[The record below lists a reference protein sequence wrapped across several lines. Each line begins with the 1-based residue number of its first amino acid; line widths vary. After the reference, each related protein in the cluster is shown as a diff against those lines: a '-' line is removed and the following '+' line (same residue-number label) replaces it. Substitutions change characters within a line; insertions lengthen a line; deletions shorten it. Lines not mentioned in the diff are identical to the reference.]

1 MKKIYLLVLSLLF
14 AGGVVYSQ
22 TPDSW
27 SDNFDD
33 NDINP
38 AWGINPG
45 IFELVEANGELTM
58 TITKQGPWDGIHLK
72 FPDKIDLSAN
82 PYASFRLKADSAVD
96 FRIYLW
102 DENETDTLYNRSNAD
117 VWVVPGDTYYTYYFN
132 WRGKFKHISEEDNPD
147 MEATLLDST
156 DIEGFLIN
164 VDPGNDEP
172 LYQGDIIIDDVMV
185 GSVAELPTAEAM
197 ITASAI
203 GAVGATS
210 ISDIPEGTSV
220 QNLMDGIT
228 HNGDDLILLAAG
240 NDGKAGIEAAG
251 TDILDPAMDLVVFLA
266 GSNPK
271 KYNIVVAPPAL
282 PCYYRADFPSVDG
295 EIDAVWETVPIVDV
309 SHILPGGV
317 VDGPTDF
324 GATFR
329 VLWDEVSLFILAE
342 VTDDIEMLDS
352 PQEPY
357 NDDCVEFW
365 LDLNNSKNSSYLPSE
380 TDEFQFMFPRGG
392 DTYRLD
398 HHDRV
403 DGMDWA
409 WASSQGGYIFEIE
422 VPWLTSLEWLDRFE
436 TTQPAIGQKIG
447 FDLHVNDDDDGDA
460 REATLSWFDIDNM
473 AWTDPSVLG
482 DLQMKDEIYESVGL
496 HGSDLHFRIYPN
508 PASETLQLISN
519 QGISHIEVFNMA
531 GQSVMSRNV
540 SNERLVDLDITV
552 LPNSIYLVRVDNQ
565 QGISTTRKL
574 IKR

>member
-1 MKKIYLLVLSLLF
+1 MKKIYPLVLSLIF
-14 AGGVVYSQ
+14 ATAVAYSQ
-22 TPDSW
+22 TPVSW

-33 NDINP
+33 NDLDP
-38 AWGINPG
+38 AWNTNPDSY
-45 IFELVEANGELTM
+45 EPVEANGELTY
-58 TITKQGPWDGIHLK
+58 TITKLTMWDGVHLK
-72 FPDKIDLSAN
+72 FPDKIDLSEN
-82 PYASFRLKADSAVD
+82 PYASFKIKADTAVD

-102 DENETDTLYNRSNAD
+102 DENETDTLYNRSEAD
-117 VWVVPGDTYYTYYFN
+117 VWVVPGEVYNTYYFN
-132 WRGKFKHISEEDNPD
+132 WRGKFLHAAVDENGDEVILK
-147 MEATLLDST
+147 LDST

-164 VDPGNDEP
+164 VDPGNEDP
-172 LYQGDIIIDDVMV
+172 LYHGDIVFDDVMV

-210 ISDIPEGTSV
+210 VSDIPEGTTV
-220 QNLMDGIT
+220 QELMDGIT
-228 HNGDDLILLAAG
+228 HNGDNLIMLAAG

-251 TDILDPAMDLVVFLA
+251 ADILDPAMNMVVFLA

-282 PCYYRADFPSVDG
+282 PCYYRADFPNVDG
-295 EIDAVWETVPIVDV
+295 EIDPVWETVPIVEVD
-309 SHILPGGV
+309 HILPDGV
-317 VDGPTDF
+317 IDGPTDF

-342 VTDDIEMLDS
+342 ITDDIEMLDS
-352 PQEPY
+352 PAEPY

-380 TDEFQFMFPRGG
+380 TDEFQFMFPKGG
-392 DTYRLD
+392 ATYRVD
-398 HHDRV
+398 HHDHV
-403 DGMDWA
+403 DGMTWEWA
-409 WASSQGGYIFEIE
+409 NKQGGYIFEIE
-422 VPWLTSLEWLDRFE
+422 VPWLTSLEWLDRFG

-460 REATLSWFDIDNM
+460 REAAISWFDVENM

-482 DLQMKDEIYESVGL
+482 DLQMKDEIYESVQPL
-496 HGSDLHFRIYPN
+496 GSDLKFRIYPN

-519 QGISHIEVFNMA
+519 QGIKNIEVFNMA
-531 GQSVMSRNV
+531 GQSVMSREV
-540 SNERLVDLDITV
+540 SNERLVNLDVTS
-552 LPNSIYLVRVDNQ
+552 LPNALYLVTVNNQ
-565 QGISTTRKL
+565 DGLSTTRKF